1 METIV
6 DKDTKPKKD
15 ENLCKLKYNRLNK
28 KYVWINTNKRWWN
41 VNLILSRKISPNNG
55 TQHYTKGGKNPWN
68 EHDAWETDWRPE
80 TYQPESRMLT
90 PRRKMSFTVKCAMWN

>member
-1 METIV
+1 M

-55 TQHYTKGGKNPWN
+55 TQHYTKGEKILEMNTMLEKQIEDQKRTNQNP
-68 EHDAWETDWRPE
+68 E
-80 TYQPESRMLT
+80 
-90 PRRKMSFTVKCAMWN
+90 C